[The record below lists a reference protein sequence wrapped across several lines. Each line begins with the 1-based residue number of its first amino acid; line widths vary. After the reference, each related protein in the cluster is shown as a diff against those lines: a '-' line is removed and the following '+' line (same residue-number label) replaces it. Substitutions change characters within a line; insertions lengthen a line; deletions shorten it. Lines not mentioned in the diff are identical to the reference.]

1 MPSAPPPGPSSSAA
15 GPLSTQPSA
24 TEPLQLQEVRMTET
38 AGQRSILFRFSQTPE
53 GIDYFPLREPSRLVI
68 DIKGPIESLPQ
79 VETYPTID
87 PVVSAVRIGSYQG
100 RMRLVVDME
109 SPEVPPFSVDHHD
122 TLLTAFIGDKND
134 TTTYTTSNAQVLFA
148 AVDDLNGPDPAVQ
161 TVGLQKEQQEEQ
173 QVEASP
179 SSLTEESL
187 PVVKD
192 AVETPVMA
200 VADEAKGLKPLQLA
214 QASIEEG
221 EPTGAG
227 TYREAFSPAPAEETG
242 PIPDFAPPPA
252 SAYTGTKISLDF
264 KSADIHDVLRI
275 LADVSGLNI
284 IATDDVEARV
294 TLRLVEV
301 PWDQA
306 LDVVLQANGLEKT
319 QSGNVLTVSTSERLE
334 KERKARLAAQEAQQ
348 QLDPLE
354 TAYLNINYV
363 KATEVLEL
371 ISREAAAG
379 QGVALMSPRGSI
391 AADSTSNVLILRD
404 TAEHIT
410 AVRELVKNVDVQ
422 TPQVIIESY
431 IVTASENLSRDLGIQ
446 WGYNYTASPETG
458 NPTGVNFPG
467 RVGVGGVN
475 RRMPDDPPPGTAGQ
489 PFIPLIADFPAAA
502 GAPTLDLFLGS
513 LDGSQALNMRLS
525 ALETEGKARII
536 SRPRVV
542 TINNTPAQIRN
553 RREVRVPVT
562 SGNVVVGGAGTTG
575 GGDAFEEF
583 DVGITLDVIPQ
594 ISSDGYVLLEIAA
607 ESSELAAPSIP
618 AGAGFPQI
626 PDVLT
631 RTASSNVLIQ
641 AGATFVLGGILQ
653 DDLRQDE
660 SGIPYLR
667 NTPGIGWLFKGNS
680 RSQTKDELLVFITPR
695 LTSGVSTKGLPTA
708 KQLWEGRSREAETPP
723 ATEAVTGGAG
733 V

>member
-1 MPSAPPPGPSSSAA
+1 MI
-15 GPLSTQPSA
+15 
-24 TEPLQLQEVRMTET
+24 ET
-38 AGQRSILFRFSQTPE
+38 AGQRSILFRFSQPPE

-68 DIKGPIESLPQ
+68 DVKGAIEPLPQ
-79 VETYPTID
+79 VETYNTID

-109 SPEVPPFSVDHHD
+109 SAEPPPFSVDHYD
-122 TLLTAFIGDKND
+122 TLLTAFIGEKND
-134 TTTYTTSNAQVLFA
+134 STTYTTSNAQVLFA
-148 AVDDLNGPDPAVQ
+148 ADEGIEMQEPPVQ
-161 TVGLQKEQQEEQ
+161 TAGLQKEQLAKASPVAAPSPEASAPNRL
-173 QVEASP
+173 VEAPLEKPVVEVAAMASGPIP
-179 SSLTEESL
+179 STTPLTEEII
-187 PVVKD
+187 P
-192 AVETPVMA
+192 AT
-200 VADEAKGLKPLQLA
+200 EAKVTKPLQFA
-214 QASIEEG
+214 QASREESG
-221 EPTGAG
+221 ESADARVP
-227 TYREAFSPAPAEETG
+227 EVEFSPAPAGEEA
-242 PIPDFAPPPA
+242 PSPDFAPPPR
-252 SAYTGTKISLDF
+252 STYTGTKISLDF
-264 KSADIHDVLRI
+264 KNADIHDVLRI

-319 QSGNVLTVSTSERLE
+319 QSGNVLAVSTAKRLE
-334 KERKARLAAQEAQQ
+334 EERNARLAAQQAQQ
-348 QLDPLE
+348 KLAVLE
-354 TAYLNINYV
+354 TRYININYI
-363 KATEVLEL
+363 KATDVIEL
-371 ISREAAAG
+371 ISREAATGA
-379 QGVALMSPRGSI
+379 GVALMSPRGSI
-391 AADSTSNVLILRD
+391 AADSTSNVLIIRD

-446 WGYNYTASPETG
+446 WGYNYAASPATG
-458 NPTGVNFPG
+458 NPTGLNFPG
-467 RVGVGGVN
+467 TVGIGGVGQAGTGGV
-475 RRMPDDPPPGTAGQ
+475 
-489 PFIPLIADFPAAA
+489 PFLADFPAAA

-513 LDGSQALNMRLS
+513 LDGTQALNLRLS
-525 ALETEGKARII
+525 ALETEGKARVI

-553 RREVRVPVT
+553 RREVRVPVI
-562 SGNVVVGGAGTTG
+562 SGNTVVGGAGTSG
-575 GGDAFEEF
+575 GSDAFEQF
-583 DVGITLDVIPQ
+583 DVGITLEVVPQ
-594 ISSDGYVLLEIAA
+594 ISSDGYVLLEISA

-667 NTPGIGWLFKGNS
+667 NTPGIGWLFKGKN
-680 RSQTKDELLVFITPR
+680 RSETKDELLVFITPR
-695 LTSGVSTKGLPTA
+695 LTTGVSTKGLPTA
-708 KQLWEGRSREAETPP
+708 KQLWETRPRETETQP
-723 ATEAVTGGAG
+723 ATESNGPNAVTGGAG